1 MNKQRRSFLR
11 NSMAGS
17 LVAVSVAS
25 GLLTPSRV
33 LAGAWPQAAFDSKS
47 VKDAMMG
54 LLGTEKFEETSQIKL
69 RTPDIAENG
78 SVVPV
83 TVKTKITGVES
94 ISVFALENAR
104 PLAISADMSAKA
116 RPVLATRIKLGKTS
130 KVVALVRANGKLFG
144 ATKTIKVTL
153 GGCGG

>member
-1 MNKQRRSFLR
+1 MNNQRRSFLR
-11 NSMAGS
+11 KSMASS

-25 GLLTPSRV
+25 GLLTPSHV
-33 LAGAWPQAAFDSKS
+33 LAAWPKAAFDSKS

-54 LLGTEKFEETSQIKL
+54 LLGTEAFEETNQIKL

-94 ISVFALENAR
+94 ISIFALENSR

-130 KVVALVRANGKLFG
+130 KVVAVVRANGKLFG

>member
-1 MNKQRRSFLR
+1 MNNQRRSFLR
-11 NSMAGS
+11 KSMAGS

-33 LAGAWPQAAFDSKS
+33 LAAWPKAAFDSKS

-54 LLGTEKFEETSQIKL
+54 LLGTEAFEESKQIRL

-94 ISVFALENAR
+94 ISIFALENAR

-130 KVVALVRANGKLFG
+130 KVIAVVRANGKLFG

>member
-1 MNKQRRSFLR
+1 MNSQRRSFLR
-11 NSMAGS
+11 NTFTGS

-33 LAGAWPQAAFDSKS
+33 LAAWPQAAFDASS

-54 LLGTEKFEETSQIKL
+54 LLGTESFENSAAISL

-78 SVVPV
+78 TVVPV
-83 TVKTKITGVES
+83 TVKTKLPGVES

-104 PLAISADMSAKA
+104 PLAISADLSAKS
-116 RPVLATRIKLGKTS
+116 RGVLATRIKLGKTS
-130 KVVALVRANGKLFG
+130 KVVAVVKANGKLFG
-144 ATKTIKVTL
+144 ATKKVKVTL

>member
-1 MNKQRRSFLR
+1 MNNQRRSFLR
-11 NSMAGS
+11 NSMAGG

-33 LAGAWPQAAFDSKS
+33 LAAWPQAAFDSTDPKA
-47 VKDAMMG
+47 AMKG
-54 LLGTEKFEETSQIKL
+54 LLGSEGFEETDQIKL

-94 ISVFALENAR
+94 ISVFAMENAR
-104 PLAISADMSAKA
+104 PLAISADMSATA

-130 KVVALVRANGKLFG
+130 KVVAVVRANGKLYG
-144 ATKTIKVTL
+144 TTKTVKVTL

>member
-1 MNKQRRSFLR
+1 MNEQRRSFLR
-11 NSMAGS
+11 NTFTGS

-33 LAGAWPQAAFDSKS
+33 LAAWPKAAFDSTS
-47 VKDAMMG
+47 VKDAMMS
-54 LLGTEKFEETSQIKL
+54 LLGSEKFENNAAISL

-78 SVVPV
+78 TVVPV
-83 TVKTKITGVES
+83 TVKTKLPGVES

-104 PLAISADMSAKA
+104 PLAISADLSAKSRA
-116 RPVLATRIKLGKTS
+116 VLATRIKLGKTS
-130 KVVALVRANGKLFG
+130 KVVAVVRANGKLFG
-144 ATKTIKVTL
+144 ATKTVKVTL

>member
-1 MNKQRRSFLR
+1 MNNQRRSFLR
-11 NSMAGS
+11 KSMASS

-25 GLLTPSRV
+25 GLLTPSHV
-33 LAGAWPQAAFDSKS
+33 LAAWPKAAFDSNS

-54 LLGTEKFEETSQIKL
+54 LLGTEAFEETNQIQL

-94 ISVFALENAR
+94 ISIFALENAR

-130 KVVALVRANGKLFG
+130 KVVAVVRANGKLFG

>member
-1 MNKQRRSFLR
+1 MNNQRRSFLR
-11 NSMAGS
+11 KSMTGS
-17 LVAVSVAS
+17 LVAVSVAA
-25 GLLTPSRV
+25 GLLTPAHV
-33 LAGAWPQAAFDSKS
+33 LAAWPKAAFDSKKVDES
-47 VKDAMMG
+47 MKT
-54 LLGTEKFEETSQIKL
+54 LLGAVKFEETNQIKL

-94 ISVFALENAR
+94 ISIFALENAR
-104 PLAISADMSAKA
+104 PLAISADMSATA

-130 KVVALVRANGKLFG
+130 KVVAVVRANGKLYG

>member
-1 MNKQRRSFLR
+1 MNNQRRSFLR
-11 NSMAGS
+11 KSMAGS
-17 LVAVSVAS
+17 LVAVSVAT

-33 LAGAWPQAAFDSKS
+33 LAVWPKEAFDATKIN
-47 VKDAMMG
+47 DAMRS
-54 LLGTEKFEETSQIKL
+54 LLGAGQFEETNQVNL

-116 RPVLATRIKLGKTS
+116 RPVISTRIKLGKTS
-130 KVVALVRANGKLFG
+130 KVVAVVRANGKLYG

>member
-1 MNKQRRSFLR
+1 MNNQRRSFLR
-11 NSMAGS
+11 KSMASS

-25 GLLTPSRV
+25 GLLTPSYV
-33 LAGAWPQAAFDSKS
+33 LAAWPKAAFDSTS

-54 LLGTEKFEETSQIKL
+54 LLGTEAFEETNQIKL

-94 ISVFALENAR
+94 ISIFALENAR
-104 PLAISADMSAKA
+104 PLAISADMSATA

-130 KVVALVRANGKLFG
+130 KVVAVVRANGKLFG

>member
-1 MNKQRRSFLR
+1 MNNQRRSFLR
-11 NSMAGS
+11 KSMASS

-25 GLLTPSRV
+25 GLLTPSHV
-33 LAGAWPQAAFDSKS
+33 LAAWPKAAFDSTK
-47 VKDAMMG
+47 VDDAMKM
-54 LLGTEKFEETSQIKL
+54 LLGSEKFEETNQIKL

-83 TVKTKITGVES
+83 TVKTKITGVET

-104 PLAISADMSAKA
+104 PLAISAEMSATA

-130 KVVALVRANGKLFG
+130 KVVAVVRANGKLYG
-144 ATKTIKVTL
+144 TTKTVKVTL

>member
-1 MNKQRRSFLR
+1 MNNQRRSFLR
-11 NSMAGS
+11 KSMAGS

-25 GLLTPSRV
+25 GLLTPSHV
-33 LAGAWPQAAFDSKS
+33 LAAWPKAAFDSKS

-54 LLGTEKFEETSQIKL
+54 LLGTEAFEETNQIQL

-94 ISVFALENAR
+94 ISIFALENAR
-104 PLAISADMSAKA
+104 PLAISADMSANA

-130 KVVALVRANGKLFG
+130 KVVAVVRANGKLFG